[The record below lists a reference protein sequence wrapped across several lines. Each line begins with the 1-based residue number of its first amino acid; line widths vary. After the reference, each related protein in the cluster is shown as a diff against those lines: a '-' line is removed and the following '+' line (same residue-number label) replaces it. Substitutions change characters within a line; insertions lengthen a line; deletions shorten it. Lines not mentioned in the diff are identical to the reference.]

1 METYERWGERAGGR
15 GEEGGGSGTP
25 GTDRLVGG
33 SEGRGGGS
41 GTPGTDRRMGGGVRN
56 GVRYSRHDCP
66 MARIGGGWG
75 YPALAPL
82 KSPRSFQ
89 SFYRIDDGHLLC
101 TKSQLNKFNK

>member
-1 METYERWGERAGGR
+1 METYERWGKRAGGR

-41 GTPGTDRRMGGGVRN
+41 GTPGTDRRMGGGVWSGGPVLPARLSN
-56 GVRYSRHDCP
+56 GENW
-66 MARIGGGWG
+66 GGWG

>member
-1 METYERWGERAGGR
+1 METYERWGKRAGGR

-56 GVRYSRHDCP
+56 GGTVLP
-66 MARIGGGWG
+66 ARLSNGENWGGVGLPG
-75 YPALAPL
+75 TGTVEKP
-82 KSPRSFQ
+82 S
-89 SFYRIDDGHLLC
+89 
-101 TKSQLNKFNK
+101 KFPIVL